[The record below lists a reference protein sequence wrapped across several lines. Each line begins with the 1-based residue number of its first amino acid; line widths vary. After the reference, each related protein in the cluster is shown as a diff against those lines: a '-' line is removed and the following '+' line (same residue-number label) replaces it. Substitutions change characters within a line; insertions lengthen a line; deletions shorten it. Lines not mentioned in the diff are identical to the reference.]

1 MKLSDFMAARAA
13 RASLGEQQA
22 DDYVLAVDCS
32 ENGNETDVGDYAI
45 ATVHTENLG
54 AAVSA
59 NTTDKNY
66 LYEGATTLRSS
77 PRRNFTVA
85 GQRFGGDDFQDFAL
99 SHDVV
104 FGVGSAVVR
113 SYVYF
118 NCNSNK
124 GEKGTLTINVT
135 NDGGAASGNAAD
147 FSVAM
152 ASVGTPAEYTWV
164 PKIVPPSGT

>member
-1 MKLSDFMAARAA
+1 MKLSTYMAARAA
-13 RASLGEQQA
+13 RAASGEQQA
-22 DDYVLAVDCS
+22 DDYVLAVDCTES
-32 ENGNETDVGDYAI
+32 GTEDEPGNYSI

-85 GQRFGGDDFQDFAL
+85 GQRYEGDDFQDFVL
-99 SHDVV
+99 GHGVK
-104 FGVGSAVVR
+104 FGVGSKVNR
-113 SYVYF
+113 HYVYI
-118 NCNSNK
+118 NANTK
-124 GEKGTLTINVT
+124 EGESGMLTINVT

-147 FSVAM
+147 FSVSM
-152 ASVGTPAEYTWV
+152 ASVGAPDEYSYV
-164 PKIVPPSGT
+164 APSSGT

>member
-13 RASLGEQQA
+13 RAASGEQQA
-22 DDYVLAVDCS
+22 DDYVLAIDCS
-32 ENGNETDVGDYAI
+32 ENGTEPDVGDYAI

-85 GQRFGGDDFQDFAL
+85 GQRFSGDDFQDFAL

-104 FGVGSAVVR
+104 FGVGNTVVR
-113 SYVYF
+113 NYVYF
-118 NCNSNK
+118 NCNSKK
-124 GEKGTLTINVT
+124 GEKGTLMINVT
-135 NDGGAASGNAAD
+135 NDGGAASGNTAD
-147 FSVAM
+147 FSVSM
-152 ASVGTPAEYTWV
+152 ASVGAPAEYTWV
-164 PKIVPPSGT
+164 TPTTTHSGT